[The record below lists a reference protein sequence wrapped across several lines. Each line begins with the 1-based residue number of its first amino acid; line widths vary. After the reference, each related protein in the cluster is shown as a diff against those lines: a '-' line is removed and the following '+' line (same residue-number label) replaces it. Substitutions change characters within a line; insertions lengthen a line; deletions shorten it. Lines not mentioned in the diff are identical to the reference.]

1 MVMKKSYSFAIF
13 LLFAVAAK
21 AQQQGS
27 FFDGLKNSL
36 PLRNIQFT
44 GKVTTLND
52 STKVNSFS
60 NNIPNSCVGKNT
72 FKIVAIPNGVPTING
87 VLVKTIPNRMA
98 VGGQLNV
105 HKLR

>member
-1 MVMKKSYSFAIF
+1 MKKSYSFAMF
-13 LLFAVAAK
+13 LLFAVTAK

-27 FFDGLKNSL
+27 FLNGLKNSL
-36 PLRNIQFT
+36 PLGKIQFT

-60 NNIPNSCVGKNT
+60 NNIPNSCLGKN
-72 FKIVAIPNGVPTING
+72 KIEVTAISNGVPTING
-87 VLVKTIPNRMA
+87 VFVTTIPNSMA

-105 HKLR
+105 YKLR

>member
-13 LLFAVAAK
+13 LLLAVTTK
-21 AQQQGS
+21 AQQQS
-27 FFDGLKNSL
+27 LFFDRFKNSL
-36 PLRNIQFT
+36 PLGKIQFT

-60 NNIPNSCVGKNT
+60 NNIPNSCLGKNY
-72 FKIVAIPNGVPTING
+72 FEVVAIPNGVPTING